1 MKKEEKEK
9 LVKAAFEGYTIYD
22 LEQDENYIIVKDV
35 FNENCTTIN
44 DDLEHEFDYD
54 LKEEL
59 NNMLAD
65 MFEKNGYDVYREGM
79 TYAYNGKF
87 ETAND
92 VDIVAIKK

>member
-1 MKKEEKEK
+1 MNKEEKEK
-9 LVKAAFEGYTIYD
+9 LVKDAFEGYTKYD

-54 LKEEL
+54 LRDEL
-59 NNMLAD
+59 NNMLAE

-79 TYAYNGKF
+79 TYAHDGKF
-87 ETAND
+87 YTAND
-92 VDIVAIKK
+92 IDIVAIKD